1 MKPRI
6 MKKEGFK
13 ALGLKWQGGF
23 EEASQGGIQKLF
35 SELREISDG
44 IENKVEPGIVKGL
57 SYHNLTGGFTYYLCH
72 EVSEIE
78 EIRYG
83 LEIIEVPAYTYA
95 VMEHEGSEIM
105 NSYEVLYRWI
115 EEQGYRLNQQ
125 ILQHL
130 EEYSADY
137 HPQKDDLKV
146 IIHIPVKE

>member
-13 ALGLKWQGGF
+13 ALGLKWQGKF

-35 SELREISDG
+35 LELREVTDG
-44 IENKVEPGIVKGL
+44 IENKAEPGIVKGL
-57 SYHNLTGGFTYYLCH
+57 SYHNLTGGFTYYLCQ
-72 EVSEIE
+72 EVNDIG

-95 VMEHEGSEIM
+95 VLEHKGAEVM
-105 NSYEVLYRWI
+105 NSYGVLYQWI
-115 EEQGYRLNQQ
+115 EEQGYSLNQQ

-130 EEYSADY
+130 EEYPADY
-137 HPQKDDLKV
+137 HPYEDEPNLL
-146 IIHIPVKE
+146 IHIPVEA